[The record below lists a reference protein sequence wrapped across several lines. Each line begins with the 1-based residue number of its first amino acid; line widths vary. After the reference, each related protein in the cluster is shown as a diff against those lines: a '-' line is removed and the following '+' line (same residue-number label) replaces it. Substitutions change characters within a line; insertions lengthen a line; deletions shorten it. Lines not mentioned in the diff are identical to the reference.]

1 MAKSNKAD
9 KRSFEGLT
17 SEEIFN
23 QFGGE
28 MTRGGVSKAIRGLSS
43 EGYSTGAIAKML
55 NKRYQHVRNVLTQP
69 LKKTEEPATTSADE
83 SGEE

>member
-1 MAKSNKAD
+1 MAKSIKAD
-9 KRSFEGLT
+9 KRSFEGMT

-28 MTRGGVSKAIRGLSS
+28 LSRGGVSKTMRGLAA

-55 NKRYQHVRNVLTQP
+55 GKRYQHVRNVLTQP
-69 LKKTEEPATTSADE
+69 LKKAEASTPATNEGDTE
-83 SGEE
+83 